1 MGRNG
6 RKRGWCGGRR
16 RDWKLRWQNRNI
28 RVVESDD
35 GEVEGDDEEVQGHL
49 TFDPDTGLYTS
60 GRGEQEGGGGGGGR
74 RGAGEGGGGLE
85 AGSKRG
91 AADQGSKLKEQ
102 EGGAGAGSRGE
113 EQQQEQEQLLWPGA
127 LFDSHCHL
135 NLVLRL

>member
-35 GEVEGDDEEVQGHL
+35 GEVEGDDEE
-49 TFDPDTGLYTS
+49 
-60 GRGEQEGGGGGGGR
+60 GRGEQEGGGGGGEGGR
-74 RGAGEGGGGLE
+74 RGAGEGDGGLE

-91 AADQGSKLKEQ
+91 VGEQ
-102 EGGAGAGSRGE
+102 GSRGE
-113 EQQQEQEQLLWPGA
+113 EQQQEQEQLLWPGC

>member
-60 GRGEQEGGGGGGGR
+60 GRGEQEEEEEEEAGGEQGRGVEDWRQGARGEQQTKGASSKSR
-74 RGAGEGGGGLE
+74 RGEQEREAGEK
-85 AGSKRG
+85 S
-91 AADQGSKLKEQ
+91 S
-102 EGGAGAGSRGE
+102 SRSRSSSSG
-113 EQQQEQEQLLWPGA
+113 QSLSLTRIA
-127 LFDSHCHL
+127 T
-135 NLVLRL
+135 

>member
-1 MGRNG
+1 MGKNG

-35 GEVEGDDEEVQGHL
+35 GEVEGDDDEVQGHL

-60 GRGEQEGGGGGGGR
+60 GRGEQEGGGGGGR